1 MATNDHDDLTP
12 TAPGAAASGTS
23 EAYTGMRL
31 DATALKT
38 LAHPLR
44 SRLLGALRLGG
55 AATATDLAHQLGTN
69 SGATSYH
76 LRRLESVGLVTD
88 TGEGEGK
95 RRLWRASTDSH
106 QYEPSDFAGDED
118 AETALSWLQ
127 RDYSR
132 HLGEQFER
140 WLDVEHTWPP
150 EWQDAAGMGD
160 SFVIATAEQVRAMT
174 EEVWAVFEK
183 YRRVGQGNPNARR
196 VAVYLV
202 DYPLD
207 LDRAPRGGGD
217 R

>member
-1 MATNDHDDLTP
+1 MAPDHEQDRGT
-12 TAPGAAASGTS
+12 TSPGDGVSGTA
-23 EAYTGMRL
+23 ETYTGMRL

-44 SRLLGALRLGG
+44 SRLLSALRVGG
-55 AATATDLAHQLGTN
+55 AATATDLAARLGTN

-88 TGEGEGK
+88 TGAGEGK

-150 EWQDAAGMGD
+150 EWQDAVGMGD
-160 SFVIATAEQVRAMT
+160 SFVIATAEQVSEMT
-174 EEVWAVFEK
+174 KEVWAVFEK

-207 LDRAPRGGGD
+207 LDRAPRGGAQ

>member
-1 MATNDHDDLTP
+1 MATNDARDERP
-12 TAPGAAASGTS
+12 SSPGHGVSGTAATS
-23 EAYTGMRL
+23 TGTRL

-44 SRLLGALRLGG
+44 ARLLSALRVGG
-55 AATATDLAHQLGTN
+55 AATATDLAHRLGTN

-88 TGEGEGK
+88 TGNGEGR

-106 QYEPSDFAGDED
+106 QYDPGDFAGDED

-150 EWQDAAGMGD
+150 EWQDAVGMGD
-160 SFVIATAEQVRAMT
+160 SFVIATAEQVREMT
-174 EEVWAVFEK
+174 EEVWAVFDK
-183 YRRVGQGNPNARR
+183 YRRIGQGNPSARR

-207 LDRAPRGGGD
+207 VDRAPRGAPD

>member
-1 MATNDHDDLTP
+1 MTPADDPRRT
-12 TAPGAAASGTS
+12 TTGPGDGASGTA
-23 EAYTGMRL
+23 EQVTGMRL
-31 DATALKT
+31 DAAALKV

-44 SRLLGALRLGG
+44 SRLLSALRVGG
-55 AATATDLAHQLGTN
+55 AATATDLAARLGTN

-76 LRRLESVGLVTD
+76 LRRLETVGLVTD
-88 TGEGEGK
+88 TGEGTGK

-106 QYEPSDFAGDED
+106 QFDPSDFAGDDD
-118 AETALSWLQ
+118 AETALGWLQ

-140 WLDVEHTWPP
+140 WLDVEHAWPP
-150 EWQDAAGMGD
+150 EWQDATGMND
-160 SFVIATAEQVRAMT
+160 SFVVATAEQVRAMNA
-174 EEVWAVFEK
+174 EVRAVFER
-183 YRRVGQGNPNARR
+183 YRRVGQGNPSARR

-207 LDRAPRGGGD
+207 LDRPPRAGTD